1 MSFEFADEKKLYYIC
16 NRNLGCG
23 NRGCDCKLKY
33 IKMKFFDRKE
43 EVATLR
49 RIRDKSEQNA
59 QFTVITGRRRIGKT
73 SLVVKAYEDRKFLY
87 FFVGR
92 KAESLLCEEF
102 RTEIENKLGV
112 KLGGT
117 PSGFSELFDY
127 LMTLSKERSFTLF
140 IDEFQNFERVN
151 PSVFSDMQRIWD
163 LNHQE
168 SKINLI
174 VCGSIYSM
182 MTKIFRDKKE
192 PLYNRQN
199 RFMTIKAF
207 RPSVLK
213 EIMKEYYPAY
223 TNDDLLALYSFTGG
237 VAKYVQ
243 LLVDDDA
250 LTIDS
255 MIKSIIRED
264 STFINE
270 GRSILIEEFGKEYDT
285 YFSILSAIASGK
297 THRSEIESIINKQIG
312 GYLTRLEDDYGII
325 SKEIP
330 VGAKALSKNAVYTI
344 QDNFFTFWFRFI
356 FKYGHIL
363 EIGGYEHLQSI
374 ISRDYTTF
382 SGFMLERYFRQKAIE
397 SKKFTGIGRWWDRKG
412 ENEID
417 MVASNEL
424 DHTVEICE
432 IKRNRKNISFKLLE
446 EKTARM
452 LGAVNSFHGYS
463 ISVKGLDLEDM

>member
-1 MSFEFADEKKLYYIC
+1 
-16 NRNLGCG
+16 
-23 NRGCDCKLKY
+23 
-33 IKMKFFDRKE
+33 MKFFDRKE
-43 EVATLR
+43 EIATLR
-49 RIRDKSEQNA
+49 RIREKAKDTA

-73 SLVVKAYEDRKFLY
+73 SLVLKAYEDLKFIYL
-87 FFVGR
+87 FVGR

-102 RTEIENKLGV
+102 RAEIESKLNV
-112 KLGGT
+112 RLGGT
-117 PSGFSELFDY
+117 PSGFAELFDY
-127 LMTLSKERSFTLF
+127 LMNISKDRSFTVF

-151 PSVFSDMQRIWD
+151 PSIFSDMQRIWD
-163 LNHQE
+163 LNHQD

-182 MTKIFRDKKE
+182 MTKIFRDRKE

-207 RPSVLK
+207 QPSVLK
-213 EIMKEYYPAY
+213 EIMDEYNPGY
-223 TNDDLLALYSFTGG
+223 TNDDLLALFAFTGG

-250 LTIDS
+250 LTVER
-255 MIKSIIRED
+255 MIKSIVSED

-270 GRSILIEEFGKEYDT
+270 GKSILVEEFGKEYDT
-285 YFSILSAIASGK
+285 YFSILSAIAAGK
-297 THRSEIESIINKQIG
+297 THRSEIESVIERQTG

-325 SKEIP
+325 AREVP
-330 VGAKALSKNAVYTI
+330 VGAKPMSKNTVYSI
-344 QDNFFTFWFRFI
+344 HDNFFTFWFRFI

-374 ISRDYTTF
+374 ISRDYATF
-382 SGFMLERYFRQKAIE
+382 SGLMLERYFREKAIE

-424 DHTVEICE
+424 TRSVEICE

-446 EKTARM
+446 EKADRM
-452 LGAVNSFHGYS
+452 LGAVGQFGGYS
-463 ISVKGLDLEDM
+463 VSIKGLDLNDM

>member
-1 MSFEFADEKKLYYIC
+1 
-16 NRNLGCG
+16 
-23 NRGCDCKLKY
+23 
-33 IKMKFFDRKE
+33 MKFFDRKE
-43 EVATLR
+43 EIATLR
-49 RIRDKSEQNA
+49 KIREKAERNA
-59 QFTVITGRRRIGKT
+59 QFTVLTGRRRIGKT
-73 SLVVKAYEDRKFLY
+73 SLVLKAYEDQPILY

-102 RTEIENKLGV
+102 RTEIEDKLGV

-117 PSGFSELFDY
+117 PSGFTEVFDY
-127 LMTLSKERSFTLF
+127 LMTISKDNSFTLF

-151 PSVFSDMQRIWD
+151 PSIFSDMQKIWD
-163 LNHQE
+163 LNHQD

-174 VCGSIYSM
+174 ACGSIYSM

-207 RPSVLK
+207 QPSVLK
-213 EIMKEYYPAY
+213 EIMAEYHPGY
-223 TNDDLLALYSFTGG
+223 TNDDLLALYAFTGG

-243 LLVDDDA
+243 LLVDDEA
-250 LTIDS
+250 LTVES
-255 MIKSIIRED
+255 MIKSMISED

-270 GRSILIEEFGKEYDT
+270 GRAILVEEFGKEYDI

-297 THRSEIESIINKQIG
+297 THRSEIESIIDKPIG
-312 GYLTRLEDDYGII
+312 GYLTRLKDDYGII
-325 SKEIP
+325 LTELPI
-330 VGAKALSKNAVYTI
+330 GAKSTSKNTVYTI

-363 EIGGYEHLQSI
+363 EIGGYEHLRTI

-382 SGFMLERYFRQKAIE
+382 SGIMLERYFRQKAIE
-397 SKKFTGIGRWWDRKG
+397 TSLYTNIGRWWDRKG

-417 MVASNEL
+417 LVTANEL
-424 DHTVEICE
+424 ERTVEICE

-446 EKTARM
+446 EKAERM
-452 LGAVNSFHGYS
+452 LTATSQFKGYTSS
-463 ISVKGLDLEDM
+463 IKGLDLNDM

>member
-1 MSFEFADEKKLYYIC
+1 
-16 NRNLGCG
+16 
-23 NRGCDCKLKY
+23 
-33 IKMKFFDRKE
+33 MKFFDRKDE
-43 EVATLR
+43 IATLK
-49 RIRDKSEQNA
+49 RIRDKAQHNA
-59 QFTVITGRRRIGKT
+59 QFTVITGRRRVGKT
-73 SLVVKAYEDRKFLY
+73 SLVVKAYEDTKFIY

-102 RTEIENKLGV
+102 RTEIEDKLGV

-117 PSGFSELFDY
+117 PSGFAEIFDY
-127 LMTLSKERSFTLF
+127 LITLSKERSFTVF

-151 PSVFSDMQRIWD
+151 KSVFSDMQKIWD
-163 LNHQE
+163 LNHND

-207 RPSVLK
+207 QPSVLK
-213 EIMKEYYPAY
+213 EIMSEYYPGY

-250 LTIDS
+250 LTVES
-255 MIKSIIRED
+255 MIKSIISED
-264 STFINE
+264 SIFINE
-270 GRSILIEEFGKEYDT
+270 GRSILVEEFGKDYDT

-297 THRSEIESIINKQIG
+297 THRSEIESIIERQIG

-325 SKEIP
+325 TKEIP
-330 VGAKALSKNAVYTI
+330 VGAKPLSKNTVYSI

-363 EIGGYEHLQSI
+363 EIGGYEYLETI
-374 ISRDYTTF
+374 IMRDYAAF
-382 SGFMLERYFRQKAIE
+382 SGIMLERYFRQKAIE
-397 SKKFTGIGRWWDRKG
+397 SKSFTRIGRWWDRKG

-424 DHTVEICE
+424 DHILEICE

-446 EKTARM
+446 EKAERM
-452 LGAVNSFHGYS
+452 LAALSLFNGYS
-463 ISVKGLDLEDM
+463 VSIKGLDLDDM